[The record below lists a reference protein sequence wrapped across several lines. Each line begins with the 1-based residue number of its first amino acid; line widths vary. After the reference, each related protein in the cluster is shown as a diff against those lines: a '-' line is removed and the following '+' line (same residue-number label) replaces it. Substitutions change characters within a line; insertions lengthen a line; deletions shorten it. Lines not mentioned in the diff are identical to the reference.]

1 MRAWLRLSRWIDR
14 LNLALGRLVA
24 WLALLMIAIGAYNA
38 LARYLG
44 RFIGFNLSSNAY
56 LELQQYLFSALV
68 LLAAA
73 GVLAKDEHV
82 RVDVLYGRLGR
93 RARSWIDLVGALL
106 FLIPFCAFTLALAWP
121 AVSNSW
127 AIFEQSPDP
136 GGLPRY
142 PLKSL
147 VPIAFTLLI
156 LQGVSQAIVQVA
168 RLRGHE
174 PEGAP
179 E

>member
-73 GVLAKDEHV
+73 AVLAKDEHV
-82 RVDVLYGRLGR
+82 RVDVLYNLQPYD
-93 RARSWIDLVGALL
+93 SSPVSLTEIT
-106 FLIPFCAFTLALAWP
+106 IPNMLQCP
-121 AVSNSW
+121 SC
-127 AIFEQSPDP
+127 
-136 GGLPRY
+136 
-142 PLKSL
+142 
-147 VPIAFTLLI
+147 PILHI
-156 LQGVSQAIVQVA
+156 
-168 RLRGHE
+168 RLRTFFLSRM
-174 PEGAP
+174 
-179 E
+179 

>member
-1 MRAWLRLSRWIDR
+1 MRGWLRLSRWIDR

-24 WLALLMIAIGAYNA
+24 WLALLMIVIGAYNA
-38 LARYLG
+38 LARYGG

-56 LELQQYLFSALV
+56 LELQLYLFSALF

-73 GVLAKDEHV
+73 AVLCKDEHV
-82 RVDVLYGRLGR
+82 RVDVLYGRLGSR
-93 RARSWIDLVGALL
+93 GQAWIDLVGTLL
-106 FLIPFCAFTLALAWP
+106 FLLPFCAFALAMAWP

-127 AIFEQSPDP
+127 AIAEDSPDP

-142 PLKSL
+142 PLKTL
-147 VPIAFTLLI
+147 VPLAFALLI

-174 PEGAP
+174 TEG
-179 E
+179 ERE

>member
-1 MRAWLRLSRWIDR
+1 MRGWLRLSRWIDR

-24 WLALLMIAIGAYNA
+24 WLALVMIAVGAYNA

-56 LELQQYLFSALV
+56 LELQQYLFSALF
-68 LLAAA
+68 LLAAGA
-73 GVLAKDEHV
+73 VLAKDEHV

-93 RARSWIDLVGALL
+93 RARSRIDLAGALL
-106 FLIPFCAFTLALAWP
+106 FLIPFCAFALALALP

-127 AIFEQSPDP
+127 AIVEDSPDP

-142 PLKSL
+142 PLKTL
-147 VPIAFTLLI
+147 VPVAFALLI
-156 LQGVSQAIVQVA
+156 LQGVSQVIVQVA
-168 RLRGHE
+168 RLRGHAL
-174 PEGAP
+174 EG
-179 E
+179 ETE